1 MKALHLSRTHYGES
15 ADLSGILSERLGRLY
30 LVIGKLDKSDAYL
43 NEAIKITR
51 KCHGINSE
59 LNVKPLKAL
68 IDLSLAQARIP
79 LAHQFLVEAM
89 KIAKATES
97 EYLKELEK
105 KAMDIG
111 FKSSK

>member
-1 MKALHLSRTHYGES
+1 
-15 ADLSGILSERLGRLY
+15 
-30 LVIGKLDKSDAYL
+30 
-43 NEAIKITR
+43 
-51 KCHGINSE
+51 

-97 EYLKELEK
+97 EDLEELEK